1 MTKNWY
7 YFYLFHAHVS
17 LYMLFILYQF
27 WLCKLLAFP
36 VTTESH
42 FKEKIR
48 RNAKLLKLLF
58 YISALFQAPK
68 IKNGK
73 GQKDFYVDGGV
84 LCNYPVHAF
93 DGKAFCQFLCQF
105 LSVWSHSVNVL
116 KRYSAILSGNKNIQ
130 IHICIHICTC
140 SCVFT
145 SKFNINC
152 LLQEML

>member
-1 MTKNWY
+1 M
-7 YFYLFHAHVS
+7 
-17 LYMLFILYQF
+17 
-27 WLCKLLAFP
+27 
-36 VTTESH
+36 
-42 FKEKIR
+42 
-48 RNAKLLKLLF
+48 
-58 YISALFQAPK
+58 
-68 IKNGK
+68 KNGK
-73 GQKDFYVDGGV
+73 GQKDFYIDGGV

-93 DGKAFCQFLCQF
+93 DGKAFCQFLFQF

-130 IHICIHICTC
+130 IHICIHICTR